1 MLDKHRKRKPKDG
14 SLGLKRSGIR
24 LSKYVDYRYYRF
36 FTPKK
41 VDRSDFYF
49 YFCFLSSAKKRNVF
63 DSRVAEPNL
72 FELCRGE
79 KRCMRMNVFDSR
91 EQNRIYSGYAEA
103 RKGA

>member
-36 FTPKK
+36 FAPKK

-63 DSRVAEPNL
+63 DSR
-72 FELCRGE
+72 
-79 KRCMRMNVFDSR
+79 
-91 EQNRIYSGYAEA
+91 EQNRIYSSYAEA
-103 RKGA
+103 RKGACK

>member
-14 SLGLKRSGIR
+14 RLGLKRSDIR

-36 FTPKK
+36 FAPKK

-63 DSRVAEPNL
+63 DSR
-72 FELCRGE
+72 
-79 KRCMRMNVFDSR
+79 
-91 EQNRIYSGYAEA
+91 EQNRILFGLC
-103 RKGA
+103 RGKKRCM